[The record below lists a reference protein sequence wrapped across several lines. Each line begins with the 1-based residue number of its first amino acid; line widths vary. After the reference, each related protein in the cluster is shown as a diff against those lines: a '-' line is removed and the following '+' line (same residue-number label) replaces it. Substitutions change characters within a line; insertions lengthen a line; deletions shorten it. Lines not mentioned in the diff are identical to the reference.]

1 MTEPTAPLKANL
13 NRETAPIAW
22 RDLQRFFASGNAIAV
37 APELDL
43 IEVGAKLAED
53 NAAQLS
59 EWMQQGKIDAVSDE
73 QAQAWFEADA
83 EVWAL
88 VIRPW
93 VLVQERD

>member
-1 MTEPTAPLKANL
+1 MNEPTPPLTANL

-43 IEVGAKLAED
+43 IEVGATLAD
-53 NAAQLS
+53 DKAAQLS
-59 EWMQQGKIDAVSDE
+59 EWMQQGKVDAVSDA

-83 EVWAL
+83 QVWAL

-93 VLVQERD
+93 VLVQERR

>member
-1 MTEPTAPLKANL
+1 MTEPTLPLKDNL
-13 NRETAPIAW
+13 NRETAPIHW
-22 RDLQRFFASGNAIAV
+22 RELQRFFASGNAIAI

-43 IEVGAKLAED
+43 VQVGAEFARD

-59 EWMQQGKIDAVSDE
+59 EWMQQEKVGTVSDE

-88 VIRPW
+88 VVRPW
-93 VLVQERD
+93 VLVQAR